1 MTGGGSKRVCVMIVS
16 KVDVLKFWLDD
27 VGPKGWYNGAEALDK
42 EIRRRF
48 FETWAA
54 ASRRDLEDWS
64 LTADGALA
72 LLIVLDQFPR
82 NMFRGT
88 ALAFS
93 SDACALSI
101 ANRAIAQGFDM
112 ETDEP
117 QRQFF
122 YLPHMHS
129 ESLTQQ
135 ERGVRLI
142 WERMSEQSTN
152 LLHARAHREV
162 IRRFGRFP
170 FRNEALGRDASP
182 AEESYISEGGYGA
195 TVRSLQ
201 S

>member
-1 MTGGGSKRVCVMIVS
+1 MVDDAWPR
-16 KVDVLKFWLDD
+16 DVLGFWFEELKPVDWFRSSD
-27 VGPKGWYNGAEALDK
+27 ETDASIAGRFGDLPNRVAELPFDELLVNA
-42 EIRRRF
+42 
-48 FETWAA
+48 ET
-54 ASRRDLEDWS
+54 
-64 LTADGALA
+64 ALA
-72 LLIVLDQFPR
+72 ALIVLDQFPR

-142 WERMSEQSTN
+142 RERMSEQSTN